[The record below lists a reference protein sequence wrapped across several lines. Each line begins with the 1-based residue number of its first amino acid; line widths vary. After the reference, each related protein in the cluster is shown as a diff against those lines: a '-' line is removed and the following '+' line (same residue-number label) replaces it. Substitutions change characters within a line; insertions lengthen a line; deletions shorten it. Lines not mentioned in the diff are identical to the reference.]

1 MEANSLVLDFKI
13 NGQDLSCQKPSFD
26 LVENSVGY
34 LKARFHFS
42 EDWNG
47 LYKIAVFQTQRE
59 ICAIHANE
67 EDSKSKD
74 GTFII
79 PYKVIKNPGFRIS
92 CIGTDVKIDLS
103 DDNKILEPVIS
114 TRITTDPIMI
124 SLKMSGPVGAELGMT
139 ESDEVNVYDLA
150 SLGIRI
156 AKEAYTLA
164 WDIEY
169 GVREINSILGGK
181 GAMEYKEVRY
191 LDNGDIELI
200 DTKDYPHLLTFS
212 MRNGQITHVYLDSIE
227 IEAKYSGT
235 QLIQIGNIKI
245 DISKIF
251 N

>member
-1 MEANSLVLDFKI
+1 MKGKI
-13 NGQDLSCQKPSFD
+13 G
-26 LVENSVGY
+26 
-34 LKARFHFS
+34 
-42 EDWNG
+42 
-47 LYKIAVFQTQRE
+47 
-59 ICAIHANE
+59 
-67 EDSKSKD
+67 
-74 GTFII
+74 
-79 PYKVIKNPGFRIS
+79 
-92 CIGTDVKIDLS
+92 
-103 DDNKILEPVIS
+103 
-114 TRITTDPIMI
+114 
-124 SLKMSGPVGAELGMT
+124 ELT
-139 ESDEVNVYDLA
+139 SYEVSIYDLA
-150 SLGIRI
+150 NLALKV

-181 GAMEYKEVRY
+181 GAMEYKEVHY

-212 MRNGQITHVYLDSIE
+212 MKKGQITHVYLDSIE